1 MFLEKYG
8 SLALYYEDLKRIFI
22 IDHKQL
28 ELNKDAGWNL
38 FGLPEKPDVH
48 FSDHDYFSFMMIYLI

>member
-8 SLALYYEDLKRIFI
+8 SLALYYEDLKKIFI

-38 FGLPEKPDVH
+38 FGIPEKPDRTLPE
-48 FSDHDYFSFMMIYLI
+48 HD